1 MLRSIA
7 ASKGQLVRKQG
18 ELGSPKHESIVSLA
32 ETRGFYRQTQP
43 AKCRPC
49 RQESSLILGLG
60 LDQAKPARLGEARN
74 QKNSK
79 SLVFL
84 RRLMK

>member
-1 MLRSIA
+1 MDFENARS
-7 ASKGQLVRKQG
+7 LVAEAEDRIEAIVQRVIPALEYFYGKT
-18 ELGSPKHESIVSLA
+18 SILDGLLA
-32 ETRGFYRQTQP
+32 
-43 AKCRPC
+43 
-49 RQESSLILGLG
+49 

>member
-1 MLRSIA
+1 L
-7 ASKGQLVRKQG
+7 ASAGTGPRFLPGNAKRKTHPENPWQQ
-18 ELGSPKHESIVSLA
+18 KNKFAHHEQ
-32 ETRGFYRQTQP
+32 ETKQKEITREIFP
-43 AKCRPC
+43 
-49 RQESSLILGLG
+49 LD

>member
-1 MLRSIA
+1 MRLLKVALVGIVIMGETGWQA
-7 ASKGQLVRKQG
+7 IGQDDIK
-18 ELGSPKHESIVSLA
+18 KA
-32 ETRGFYRQTQP
+32 
-43 AKCRPC
+43 
-49 RQESSLILGLG
+49 LIENLIGDLG